1 MQLVQFSRRIWEGTK
16 YVHTEQYAARQ
27 QVSSRKTQ
35 KLQSLPRATAW
46 AMTETLTRI
55 TITPSDM
62 LMFAAVAMLPFDGT
76 KLAFHSLLGA
86 NLPWLFTLYT
96 IINWRYLRDTARRFL
111 PFFLFPLLLVLT
123 SVYGC
128 GSHMEYTTAQPQ
140 SHSSPYC

>member
-1 MQLVQFSRRIWEGTK
+1 
-16 YVHTEQYAARQ
+16 
-27 QVSSRKTQ
+27 
-35 KLQSLPRATAW
+35 
-46 AMTETLTRI
+46 MTETLTRI

-76 KLAFHSLLGA
+76 KIGIPLPYWAPIS
-86 NLPWLFTLYT
+86 PWLFTLYT

-111 PFFLFPLLLVLT
+111 PFFLFPLPLVLT

>member
-1 MQLVQFSRRIWEGTK
+1 MSTPNNTQLGNKSVQEKRRN
-16 YVHTEQYAARQ
+16 
-27 QVSSRKTQ
+27 SSHCPA
-35 KLQSLPRATAW
+35 LQRG

-76 KLAFHSLLGA
+76 KIGIPLPYWAPIS
-86 NLPWLFTLYT
+86 PWLFTLYT

-111 PFFLFPLLLVLT
+111 PFFLFPLLLLLT

>member
-1 MQLVQFSRRIWEGTK
+1 MSTPNNTQLGNKSVQEKRRN
-16 YVHTEQYAARQ
+16 
-27 QVSSRKTQ
+27 SSHCPA
-35 KLQSLPRATAW
+35 LQRGAI
-46 AMTETLTRI
+46 TETLTRI

-76 KLAFHSLLGA
+76 KIGIPLPYWAPIS
-86 NLPWLFTLYT
+86 PWLFTLYT

>member
-1 MQLVQFSRRIWEGTK
+1 MSTPNNTQLGNKSVQEKRRN
-16 YVHTEQYAARQ
+16 
-27 QVSSRKTQ
+27 SSHCPA
-35 KLQSLPRATAW
+35 LQRG

-76 KLAFHSLLGA
+76 KIGIPLPYWAPIS
-86 NLPWLFTLYT
+86 PWLFTLYT
-96 IINWRYLRDTARRFL
+96 IINWRYLRDPARRFL